1 MVQLQLTGTHSLIFE
16 IVVTLVIIAI
26 LVILLYIFR
35 YLKQLNSKT
44 QFVGKHRKVSARN
57 IPREINAMLS
67 QYRKGLTQKEIA
79 NNLYLPHYIV
89 APKLLEMEDQGLI
102 VREWDK
108 DEFRYSARPQ
118 K

>member
-1 MVQLQLTGTHSLIFE
+1 MVNLHLTGSHSLIFE
-16 IVVTLVIIAI
+16 IVVTLVIIVI
-26 LVILLYIFR
+26 LVVLLYIFR

-44 QFVGKHRKVSARN
+44 QFIGKHRKVSARN
-57 IPREINAMLS
+57 IPREVNAMLS

-79 NNLYLPHYIV
+79 NNLELPHFVV
-89 APKLLEMEDQGLI
+89 AQKLLEMEDKGLI